1 MPSPSCAPER
11 SRPDWL
17 PYAGSALLVALVIGS
32 LTALVIWREHRSYQD
47 QATAST
53 QSLARLLAVNV
64 DNTLTKADTL
74 LSVSNRLYS
83 QTLASGPID
92 GERLNRE
99 LDLQLSWFTEVADIR
114 VIDAQGTLRY
124 GSGHVRPV
132 NLADRDYFI
141 RARDEPDGDV
151 VFSGPV
157 FTRLS
162 QKWVLVLAR
171 RVNDAKGSFA
181 GVLVVNLDISR
192 LASLFSNLPVGP
204 NGVVLLQST
213 DLGVIHRHPP
223 LDGGQSATG
232 SHAMSKDYKDVIA
245 SGSTSATYTGV
256 APLDGVTRLF
266 SVHKV
271 GEQPLYIIVGRA
283 THDFLAEWR
292 QKTAWL
298 LALAGLLILVTAAG
312 ARRMYSS
319 SKLQARREG
328 DQLATL
334 ILEASPVAMMLVDA
348 QGIIQKANQA
358 AGSLLGRAT
367 GGLIGTAVD
376 ELTPPRFRT
385 AHPQQRTFFMNQPTM
400 RPMHGGQTSPVLH
413 QNGHE
418 VPVQIALATL
428 ALNGSP
434 HVVVAL
440 EDQTRRQQQQQVLND
455 ALMRLKLASE
465 AAQIGIWVWDFND
478 DHLEW
483 DRRQQEIYGMTEA
496 ERQAPLTYAFWR
508 SRVHPDD
515 LPRAE
520 AGLTQAQ
527 AQIAPFAE
535 LFRIVWPGGE
545 VRYVRSDS
553 IIEYDDSGQVLRM
566 VGVDRDVTQEQ
577 EQQNALQDA
586 KQAAEAANTA
596 KSAFLANMS
605 HEIRTPMNAIIG
617 LSTLTL
623 ESDLSPQQRD
633 YLRKVQAAGKSLLGL
648 INDILDYSKI
658 EAGHLHFELAP
669 FRLADVLHHTE
680 SLFKFRTEEKGLQ
693 LHTELAPEVPLFLR
707 GDSLRL
713 GQVLNN
719 LVGNAVKFTLHGE
732 VRLRVTLAP
741 PLESDAAAVQLRFE
755 VTDTGIGMDL
765 TDADALFSPFTQA
778 DSSITRRF
786 GGTGLGLSISKRLVE
801 MMNGQIGVTSTL
813 GQGSTFFFTAV
824 FGRLEPDDLA
834 DAPKLPHAQV
844 DQPPYVSQAEPLRGA
859 EILVVEDDPVNQLV
873 VQVFLE
879 NMGLRVTLAGDGAQA
894 LAWVEKKHFDAV
906 LMDVQMPVMNGLE
919 ATQKIRQLSAG
930 RGLPIIATTA
940 SAMAESIES
949 CRRADMD
956 DHISKP
962 VDPQELVSRL
972 LVWVAPRT
980 QAWVAS
986 AAPAP
991 LAEAPLKPFDDLPAL
1006 HDLLT
1011 QLQGLLKHN
1020 MLSAKKVAQQIDLL
1034 VKDTDLSAKFM
1045 RISATVRKMRFK
1057 DALAALQRFQ
1067 DELPPTP

>member
-1 MPSPSCAPER
+1 MPSPSSAPER

-17 PYAGSALLVALVIGS
+17 PYAGSAMLVALVICG
-32 LTALVIWREHRSYQD
+32 LTALVIWLEHRSYQD

-53 QSLARLLAVNV
+53 QSLARLLAENV
-64 DNTLTKADTL
+64 DAALTKADTL
-74 LSVSNRLYS
+74 LKVSSRLYG
-83 QTLASGPID
+83 QALAGGPMD
-92 GERLNRE
+92 AERLNRE
-99 LDLQLSWFTEVADIR
+99 LELQLSWFTDVADIR

-124 GSGHVRPV
+124 GSGSISPISV
-132 NLADRDYFI
+132 ADRDYFI
-141 RARDEPDGDV
+141 RARDEPNGGV
-151 VFSGPV
+151 VFSGPII
-157 FTRLS
+157 TRLS

-171 RVNDAKGSFA
+171 RTNHPDGSFA
-181 GVLVVNLDISR
+181 GVLVASLDIAH
-192 LASLFSNLPVGP
+192 LANIFSAVDVGAHGLVALRSTALGEILRDPPNTNPAGTVGNRAVAPQLQDLLNSQAKAATYVATSMLDGMERTYTAHKLPVEP
-204 NGVVLLQST
+204 F
-213 DLGVIHRHPP
+213 H
-223 LDGGQSATG
+223 
-232 SHAMSKDYKDVIA
+232 
-245 SGSTSATYTGV
+245 
-256 APLDGVTRLF
+256 
-266 SVHKV
+266 
-271 GEQPLYIIVGRA
+271 IIVALSEVDYLR
-283 THDFLAEWR
+283 DWR
-292 QKTAWL
+292 QKAAGL
-298 LALAGLLILVTAAG
+298 LALAGLLLLLTAAG
-312 ARRMYSS
+312 AHRMYRF

-328 DQLATL
+328 DQHAML

-358 AGSLLGRAT
+358 AGSLLGRDAS
-367 GGLIGTAVD
+367 GLIGTAVD
-376 ELTPPRFRT
+376 DLTPPRFRT
-385 AHPQQRTFFMNQPTM
+385 AHPQQRAFFLSQPTM

-413 QNGHE
+413 QNGHD

-455 ALMRLKLASE
+455 ALTRLKLASE

-483 DRRQQEIYGMTEA
+483 DRRQQEIYAMTEA
-496 ERQAPLTYAFWR
+496 DRQAPLTYAFWR
-508 SRVHPDD
+508 SRVHPED
-515 LPRAE
+515 LALAE
-520 AGLTQAQ
+520 AGLDLAK
-527 AQIAPFAE
+527 AKIAPFAK

-545 VRYVRSDS
+545 VRYVRSAS

-633 YLRKVQAAGKSLLGL
+633 YLHKVQAAGKSLLGL

-693 LHTELAPEVPLFLR
+693 LHTELAPEVPLLLR

-719 LVGNAVKFTLHGE
+719 LVGNAVKFTSHGE

-741 PLESDAAAVQLRFE
+741 PLDSDAAAVPLRFE

-801 MMNGQIGVTSTL
+801 MMNGQIGVASTL

-824 FGRLEPDDLA
+824 FGRLESDDLA
-834 DAPKLPHAQV
+834 DAPELHHAQV
-844 DQPPYVSQAEPLRGA
+844 DQSPYVSLAAPLRGA

-873 VQVFLE
+873 AQGFLH
-879 NMGLRVTLAGDGAQA
+879 NMGLRVTLADDGAQA

-906 LMDVQMPVMNGLE
+906 LMDVQMPVMNGFE

-940 SAMAESIES
+940 SAMIESIES
-949 CRRADMD
+949 CRSAGMD

-962 VDPQELVSRL
+962 IDPQELVSRL
-972 LVWVAPRT
+972 LVWVAPKAHART
-980 QAWVAS
+980 AS
-986 AAPAP
+986 TAPAP

-1006 HDLLT
+1006 HGRLT
-1011 QLQGLLKHN
+1011 ELQGLLEQN

-1045 RISATVRKMRFK
+1045 QVSTTVRKMRFK

-1067 DELPPTP
+1067 GELPPKP